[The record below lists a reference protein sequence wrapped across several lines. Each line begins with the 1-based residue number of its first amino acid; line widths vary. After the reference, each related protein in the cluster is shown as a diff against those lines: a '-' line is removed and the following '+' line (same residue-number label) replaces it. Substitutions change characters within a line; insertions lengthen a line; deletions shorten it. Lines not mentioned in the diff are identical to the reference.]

1 FGNLRGAAL
10 KILGVVLAI
19 YVEDP
24 YVEVSATV
32 SAFPSEA
39 WLAATRKARCLSN
52 LKAIA
57 QIRSLC
63 GGFWACERVS
73 ERSVTGRYHK
83 GTMLIE
89 AVLQIPG
96 PYVEV
101 SGPASAFP
109 SKT

>member
-1 FGNLRGAAL
+1 
-10 KILGVVLAI
+10 
-19 YVEDP
+19 
-24 YVEVSATV
+24 
-32 SAFPSEA
+32 
-39 WLAATRKARCLSN
+39 LSN

-57 QIRSLC
+57 QIRPLC
-63 GGFWACERVS
+63 GVFWACERVS

-101 SGPASAFP
+101 SGPVSAFP

>member
-1 FGNLRGAAL
+1 MVFDINGRS
-10 KILGVVLAI
+10 LAI

-32 SAFPSEA
+32 SAFLSEA

-73 ERSVTGRYHK
+73 EQNVTGRYQK
-83 GTMLIE
+83 ISEL
-89 AVLQIPG
+89 AR
-96 PYVEV
+96 
-101 SGPASAFP
+101 PARI
-109 SKT
+109 